1 MVVRIDGAVFA
12 VLTQPDKKLAVR
24 LNESVPRSWNSRC
37 GFQFLQ
43 RIKRAVG
50 IEIYFIV
57 QDPAGVRG
65 TVRYRLDL
73 IFRIRKSPLHFFV
86 PD

>member
-12 VLTQPDKKLAVR
+12 VLTQADKKLAIR

-43 RIKRAVG
+43 RIK
-50 IEIYFIV
+50 
-57 QDPAGVRG
+57 
-65 TVRYRLDL
+65 
-73 IFRIRKSPLHFFV
+73 
-86 PD
+86 